1 MKIGNGITT
10 ASAIAISALLALP
23 AAGPARAAEV
33 LPTDVKGKVSGEIV
47 WHDASGGATTRA
59 REETVNKDFA
69 TETGTSLK
77 GDFNSDM
84 TKFFAAM
91 DSGAPIPWSMIE
103 FPTKGDFIKA
113 RDAGYLQKLDTSI
126 VDLKKLDSSAH
137 DEFGVDVLRYGIVFT
152 YNTEKFQEGS
162 APTSVVDLFDV
173 KRFPGKRCLFKYPQF
188 GGVLES
194 ALLADGVPR
203 EKLYPLDLDKA
214 FSKLDTI
221 KSDILWWSN
230 GDDAIRLLSSGECT
244 MGIAWSGRVY
254 GAVKNDQAKLAIKWD
269 NSLYSQAVY
278 AVPTGAPN
286 PEAGQ
291 AMIAHFIAD
300 TEGQKAL
307 VKQITYTTDIVGL
320 DSSAYGDDLAP
331 WIVAGDNA
339 KKAIEENAKYYAQHV
354 TEVVDRFN
362 RWVALN

>member
-1 MKIGNGITT
+1 MGNLIKTT
-10 ASAIAISALLALP
+10 AAMAFATAIYLP
-23 AAGPARAAEV
+23 FTGLGTAAEV
-33 LPTDVKGKVSGEIV
+33 LPAEVRSKVSGELV

-59 REETVNKDFA
+59 REETVIKDFA
-69 TETGTSLK
+69 AETGIAVK

-91 DSGAPIPWSMIE
+91 DSGASIPWSLIE

-113 RDAGYLQKLDTSI
+113 REAGYLQKLDPSI
-126 VDLKKLDSSAH
+126 VDFKKIGEGSH
-137 DEFGVDVLRYGIVFT
+137 DEYGVDVLRYGIVFT
-152 YNTEKFQEGS
+152 YNTDKFKGDNV
-162 APTSVVDLFDV
+162 PTSIIDLYDL

-194 ALLADGVPR
+194 ALLAADVPKD
-203 EKLYPLDLDKA
+203 KLYPLDLDKA

-221 KSDILWWSN
+221 KSEILWWSN
-230 GDDAIRLLSSGECT
+230 GDDAIRLLSSGECS

-254 GAVKNDQAKLAIKWD
+254 GAVKNDKAPLAIKWE

-278 AVPTGAPN
+278 AVPVGAPN
-286 PEAGQ
+286 AGAGQ
-291 AMIAHFIAD
+291 AMVAHFIAD

-320 DSSAYGDDLAP
+320 NSSSYGSDLAP
-331 WIVAGDNA
+331 WIVAGDNT
-339 KKAIEENAKYYAQHV
+339 KRAIEENASYYAKHI

>member
-1 MKIGNGITT
+1 MRTT
-10 ASAIAISALLALP
+10 AAMAIATAIYLP
-23 AAGPARAAEV
+23 FAGPGAAAEV
-33 LPTDVKGKVSGEIV
+33 LPAEVKSKVSGELV

-59 REETVNKDFA
+59 REETVIKDFA
-69 TETGTSLK
+69 AETGITVK

-91 DSGAPIPWSMIE
+91 DSGASIPWSFVE

-113 RDAGYLQKLDTSI
+113 REAGYLQKLDPTI
-126 VDLKKLDSSAH
+126 VDFTKIGEASH
-137 DEFGVDVLRYGIVFT
+137 DEYGVEVLRYGIVFT
-152 YNTEKFQEGS
+152 YNTEKFKGDNV
-162 APTSVVDLFDV
+162 PTSIADIYDL

-194 ALLADGVPR
+194 ALLADGVSR
-203 EKLYPLDLDKA
+203 DQLYPLNLDKA
-214 FSKLDTI
+214 FAKLDTI
-221 KSDILWWSN
+221 KSEILWWSN
-230 GDDAIRLLSSGECT
+230 GDDAIRLLSSGECS

-254 GAVKNDQAKLAIKWD
+254 GAVRNDKAPLAIKWD

-278 AVPTGAPN
+278 AVPVGAPN
-286 PEAGQ
+286 AEAGQ

-300 TEGQKAL
+300 LEGQKAL
-307 VKQITYTTDIVGL
+307 VEQITYTTDVAGL
-320 DSSAYGDDLAP
+320 DSSSYGSDLAP

-339 KKAIEENAKYYAQHV
+339 KKAIEENASYYAQHI

>member
-1 MKIGNGITT
+1 MGNGISKT
-10 ASAIAISALLALP
+10 AAIAFGALVALP
-23 AAGPARAAEV
+23 VAAMAADV
-33 LPTDVKGKVSGEIV
+33 LPADVKAKVSGELV
-47 WHDASGGATTRA
+47 WHDASGGATTRT
-59 REETVNKDFA
+59 REATVIKDYA
-69 TETGTSLK
+69 AETGVQVK

-91 DSGAPIPWSMIE
+91 DSGATIPWSMIE

-113 RDAGYLQKLDTSI
+113 RDAGYLQKLDPSI
-126 VDLKKLDSSAH
+126 VDYKKLAPTAH
-137 DEFGVDVLRYGIVFT
+137 DDYGVDVLRYGIVFT
-152 YNTEKFQEGS
+152 YNKDKFKDG
-162 APTSVVDLFDV
+162 APKSIADIFDV
-173 KRFPGKRCLFKYPQF
+173 KRYPGKRCLFKYPQF

-194 ALLADGVPR
+194 ALLADGVAR
-203 EKLYPLDLDKA
+203 DKLYPLDLDKA
-214 FSKLDTI
+214 FAKLDSI

-230 GDDAIRLLSSGECT
+230 GDDAIRLLSSGECS

-254 GAVKNDQAKLAIKWD
+254 GAVTNDKAPLAITWE

-278 AVPTGAPN
+278 AVPNGAPN
-286 PEAGQ
+286 AVAGQ
-291 AMIAHFIAD
+291 AMIAHFIGD

-307 VKQITYTTDIVGL
+307 VKGITYTTDIVGL
-320 DSSAYGDDLAP
+320 DSAAYGKDLAP

-339 KKAIEENAKYYAQHV
+339 KQAIEENADYYAKNI